1 VTSQTSALPAAAA
14 GTVTIGGDVTVNRL
28 GYGAMRITG
37 PGVWGPPADEAAAV
51 AVLRRA
57 VELGVDF
64 IDTADAYGP
73 AVSEELIR
81 QALYPYDGVTI
92 ATKGGYVRGGPDEW
106 TPLGRPDYL
115 RQCVELSLRRLG
127 LERIDLYQLHR
138 VDPAVP
144 LAEQLG
150 TLAELRAEGKIRH
163 IGLSAVTVAQVE
175 QARNLIEV
183 ASVQNAYSLQRRS
196 HDSVVDYC
204 ATEGITFI
212 PYFPIDAGAL
222 AGPDGPLSAAAK
234 ELGTTPAQVAL
245 AWLLQRAPIVLPIP
259 GTSQLGHLQENVEA
273 AALTLPHDVVTA
285 LSDLR

>member
-1 VTSQTSALPAAAA
+1 MTSQTSALPAAAA

-28 GYGAMRITG
+28 GFGAMRITG
-37 PGVWGPPADEAAAV
+37 PGIWGPPADEPGAI

-57 VELGVDF
+57 VELGVNF

-81 QALYPYDGVTI
+81 QALYPYDGITI

-183 ASVQNAYSLQRRS
+183 ASVQNAYSLRRRS
-196 HDSVVDYC
+196 HDAVVDYC
-204 ATEGITFI
+204 AAEGITFI
-212 PYFPIDAGAL
+212 PYFPIDAGTL
-222 AGPDGPLSAAAK
+222 AGPDGPLSTAAK
-234 ELGTTPAQVAL
+234 ELGTTPSQVAL

-259 GTSQLGHLQENVEA
+259 GTSQVSHLEENVEA
-273 AALTLPHDVVTA
+273 AALPLPHDLVMA
-285 LSDLR
+285 LSELG